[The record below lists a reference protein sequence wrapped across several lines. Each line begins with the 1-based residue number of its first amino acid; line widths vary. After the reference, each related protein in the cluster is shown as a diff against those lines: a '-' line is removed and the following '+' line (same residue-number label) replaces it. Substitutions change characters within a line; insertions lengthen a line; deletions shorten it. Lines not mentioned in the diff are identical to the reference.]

1 MYFAVPDY
9 NNTRIPKRK
18 KKKNQR
24 KSIVDQFKKST
35 QEGVKGTQQGLLYST
50 LNTVVD
56 WGAFKAICL

>member
-9 NNTRIPKRK
+9 NNTHTLKRK
-18 KKKNQR
+18 RNQR

-56 WGAFKAICL
+56 WGTFRAICL